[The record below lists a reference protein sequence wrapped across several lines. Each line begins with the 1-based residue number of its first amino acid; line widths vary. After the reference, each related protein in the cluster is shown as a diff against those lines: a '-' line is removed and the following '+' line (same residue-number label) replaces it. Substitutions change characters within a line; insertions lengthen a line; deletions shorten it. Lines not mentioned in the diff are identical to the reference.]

1 MTLPRRTLGR
11 WALAGIAS
19 SWPLATRAAS
29 AWPTRP
35 VRLIVA
41 YPPGGI
47 SDGVARVLAEQ
58 LQPLL
63 GVPVRVENRAGAGG
77 SVAIDVLARAVPDG
91 HTLAFSATSPLTLHP
106 LIAQLDDHPERN
118 RVPPVIPQ
126 VVPVCSVVR
135 TPVLVVG
142 TPAFTGSSL
151 DALLDQARQQPGALR
166 WATSGQ
172 ATVGH
177 LVLVQ
182 VRIQSGTDITH
193 VPYHG
198 GGQQLNDALGG
209 QFEVLS
215 TNLAAPQLQH
225 VARGRFKALAVGAP
239 NRLAALPAVPTLAE
253 LGLPQANLASL
264 FGIYAPAHTP
274 APVLERLNTA
284 TNLALRSDSLRDHLR
299 SGYNLP
305 AGGSAADFQREID
318 QDRLRNQALVRSSRA
333 LFH

>member
-11 WALAGIAS
+11 WALAGLAS
-19 SWPLATRAAS
+19 QMPVAARAAS
-29 AWPTRP
+29 PWPSRP
-35 VRLIVA
+35 VRLLVA

-47 SDGVARVLAEQ
+47 SDGVARLLAEQ

-77 SVAIDVLARAVPDG
+77 SVAIDALARAAPDG
-91 HTLAFSATSPLTLHP
+91 HTLAFAATSPLTLHP
-106 LIAQLDDHPERN
+106 LMAQATPDLERSAL
-118 RVPPVIPQ
+118 PQ
-126 VVPVCSVVR
+126 VLPVCSVVR

-142 TPAFTGSSL
+142 TPAFTGRSL
-151 DALLDQARQQPGALR
+151 DDLLAQARQQPGALR

-172 ATVGH
+172 ATIGH

-182 VRIQSGTDITH
+182 VRLHSGTDITH

-198 GGQQLNDALGG
+198 GGQQLTDALGG

-225 VARGRFKALAVGAP
+225 VAQGRFKALAVGAP
-239 NRLAALPAVPTLAE
+239 ARLAALPAVPTLAE

-264 FGIYAPAHTP
+264 FGVYAPAHTP
-274 APVLERLNTA
+274 TPVLARLNA
-284 TNLALRSDSLRDHLR
+284 AINLALRSDSVREHLR
-299 SGYNLP
+299 NGYNLP

-318 QDRLRNQALVRSSRA
+318 QDRARNLALVRSSRA